1 MIRVCEPWLHTRLNT
16 VYACIHLDL
25 ALPPRTRPR
34 HGAPPEGEGPARRL
48 QGAGGESGTP
58 TRTAPTARTTSSTWP
73 SRARVASCEAR
84 GSEGGRAQRGC
95 GCTRYRGGG
104 VSGLYAHYS
113 RFRGRLSAYIS
124 CIIYTY
130 VAADCIQVHTYTD
143 TDTDRVPSHT
153 SGRDRLDDQHCLV
166 IQPDLFSERVRRE
179 PRAMLSRCILLFML
193 FMQLARSTLVGP

>member
-1 MIRVCEPWLHTRLNT
+1 MQCMRAYIWIWH
-16 VYACIHLDL
+16 
-25 ALPPRTRPR
+25 PPRTRPR

-73 SRARVASCEAR
+73 SRARAASCEAR

-113 RFRGRLSAYIS
+113 RFRGRLSAYMYS
-124 CIIYTY
+124 CILHVCGWRIT
-130 VAADCIQVHTYTD
+130 VIHLPLPPV
-143 TDTDRVPSHT
+143 RR
-153 SGRDRLDDQHCLV
+153 GRWSICYSLYYLPAPRNREPAPGRPH
-166 IQPDLFSERVRRE
+166 SRE
-179 PRAMLSRCILLFML
+179 PRTKKRATRRSGNPCFCSRPCPGCGRVVAK
-193 FMQLARSTLVGP
+193 QRG

>member
-1 MIRVCEPWLHTRLNT
+1 MLVLYGRLTFQPACVFRGLNKGLKLCVTYVCTCMIRVCEPWLHTRLNT

-73 SRARVASCEAR
+73 SRARAASCEAR

-104 VSGLYAHYS
+104 VSGLYAHTIHGS
-113 RFRGRLSAYIS
+113 VGG
-124 CIIYTY
+124 C
-130 VAADCIQVHTYTD
+130 VHTCD
-143 TDTDRVPSHT
+143 MHMHMHMSHAHVT
-153 SGRDRLDDQHCLV
+153 C
-166 IQPDLFSERVRRE
+166 
-179 PRAMLSRCILLFML
+179 
-193 FMQLARSTLVGP
+193 T

>member
-73 SRARVASCEAR
+73 SRARAASCEAR
-84 GSEGGRAQRGC
+84 GSEGGRAQREC

-113 RFRGRLSAYIS
+113 RFRGRLSAYMYS
-124 CIIYTY
+124 CI
-130 VAADCIQVHTYTD
+130 IQVHTHA
-143 TDTDRVPSHT
+143 PSRIL
-153 SGRDRLDDQHCLV
+153 GLFWAWRRPPRRLEVLALLE
-166 IQPDLFSERVRRE
+166 IWALRSLKTWTFS
-179 PRAMLSRCILLFML
+179 
-193 FMQLARSTLVGP
+193 RSAPSAAYF

>member
-1 MIRVCEPWLHTRLNT
+1 MTYVCTCMIRVCEPWLHTRLNT

-73 SRARVASCEAR
+73 SRARAASCEAR

-95 GCTRYRGGG
+95 GCTRYK
-104 VSGLYAHYS
+104 
-113 RFRGRLSAYIS
+113 RGRGKRVVCTLFTVPWEAECIHVFMYHTRMWLLTAYRCAYVCPLGPS
-124 CIIYTY
+124 LII
-130 VAADCIQVHTYTD
+130 ARNADI
-143 TDTDRVPSHT
+143 
-153 SGRDRLDDQHCLV
+153 
-166 IQPDLFSERVRRE
+166 
-179 PRAMLSRCILLFML
+179 A
-193 FMQLARSTLVGP
+193 